1 MTTAP
6 LYLSL
11 VRDLHAFTAAL
22 GTAVAAGSGPDLLG
36 LLEQRQAIMD
46 QIDALP
52 EAARALSE
60 AERQEAAHLL
70 AAVAEAD
77 RRSMA
82 SVDSTMAAI
91 RPELQ
96 AGEAARTTISAYQR
110 STRVPTQL
118 APARFVD
125 KQR

>member
-1 MTTAP
+1 MTSAP
-6 LYLSL
+6 SYLSL
-11 VRDLHAFTAAL
+11 LRDLHALTAAI
-22 GTAVAAGSGPDLLG
+22 GTAAAGGLWPDLLG
-36 LLEQRQAIMD
+36 LLEQRQAVMD

-52 EAARALSE
+52 DAARVLPE
-60 AERQEAAHLL
+60 AERQEAARLL
-70 AAVAEAD
+70 EGVAEAD

-82 SVDSTMAAI
+82 SVDSSMAAI

-110 STRVPTQL
+110 SARVPTQL

>member
-1 MTTAP
+1 MTSAP
-6 LYLSL
+6 SYPSL
-11 VRDLHAFTAAL
+11 VRDLHALTASIGTAA
-22 GTAVAAGSGPDLLG
+22 AAGSGPDLLA
-36 LLEQRQAIMD
+36 LLEQRQAVMD

-52 EAARALSE
+52 DAARVLPES
-60 AERQEAAHLL
+60 ERQEAARLL
-70 AAVAEAD
+70 EAVAEAD

-110 STRVPTQL
+110 STRGPTQL